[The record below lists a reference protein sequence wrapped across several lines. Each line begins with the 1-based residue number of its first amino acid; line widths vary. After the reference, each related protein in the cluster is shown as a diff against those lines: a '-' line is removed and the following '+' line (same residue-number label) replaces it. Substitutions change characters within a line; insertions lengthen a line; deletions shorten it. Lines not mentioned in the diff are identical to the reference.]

1 MNTLCKFI
9 IFFFSSLIL
18 QSQNINFEIE
28 LKKNNEK
35 VNSKSFNSNLIEID
49 SNLPELYNYIKK
61 NYKGIKSCDSI
72 KFYFNT
78 QNDFQFLIDLSK
90 RGLYDRNYI
99 EEFCKRID
107 VDINVFSRNE
117 LNQSIIFA
125 VMFNG
130 NSVECLGDFNRN
142 QDFADEISSENQYY
156 SYEIFDFINSKKHS
170 YTRNVS
176 LIKECYDSTFFIN
189 NKTLKSYY
197 KLKFNDIWMV
207 DISKKYPDF
216 NFYIQG
222 NDLFSGD
229 FFIYNKN
236 ISIGNDLVY
245 DKQFKFRVF
254 DTLKI
259 ENDFFKIDS
268 INEKSLR
275 IYLKE
280 IPKQYKRIGINADDY
295 ILNYTLKNLI
305 DNTFFETKNIQIQK
319 KYTLFD
325 FWGTWCGPC
334 IKKTDEI
341 IKIFEK
347 HENKLSIIGVAN
359 DEKDETV
366 IAYIQKKQI
375 EWLNTRVYW
384 NDNRKILNDLKINQF
399 PTFLLIDSNGK
410 IIYRGSS
417 LNEVQKILN

>member
-9 IFFFSSLIL
+9 IFFFSTLIL
-18 QSQNINFEIE
+18 QSQNINFEIK

-35 VNSKSFNSNLIEID
+35 LNTKSFNSNLIEID

-90 RGLYDRNYI
+90 RGLYDRNNI

-125 VMFNG
+125 VLFNG

-142 QDFADEISSENQYY
+142 QDFADEISSKNQYY
-156 SYEIFDFINSKKHS
+156 SYEMFDFINSKKHS

-176 LIKECYDSTFFIN
+176 LIKESYDSTFLIN

-197 KLKFNDIWMV
+197 KLKFNDIWLV
-207 DISKKYPDF
+207 DISEKYPNY

-229 FFIYNKN
+229 FFIYNK
-236 ISIGNDLVY
+236 SIDLGNDLVY

-280 IPKQYKRIGINADDY
+280 IPKQFKKVGINVDDY
-295 ILNYTLKNLI
+295 ILNYILKNLF

-334 IKKTDEI
+334 LKKTDEI
-341 IKIFEK
+341 KKIYEK
-347 HENKLSIIGVAN
+347 HKNKLNIIGVAN

-375 EWLNTRVYW
+375 DWLNTRVYW
-384 NDNRKILNDLKINQF
+384 KDNRKILSDLKINQY
-399 PTFLLIDSNGK
+399 PTYILIDSNGK

-417 LNEVQKILN
+417 LNEVQKFLN